1 MILYYL
7 TGLKYPIVYNEFKHN
22 PQAFSTRLSIK
33 HFTKHFDHNVSEWE
47 TRLLYGIHWY
57 LISSFQIV

>member
-47 TRLLYGIHWY
+47 TRLLYGIH
-57 LISSFQIV
+57 